1 MSSVRTSSSSVEHA
15 DNEKAQHLKVVT
27 YDKSIVDD
35 DEYDLDDPKNY
46 STNYVDEYNPRGLSF
61 LLFSYWYLV
70 EFHSKTFA

>member
-46 STNYVDEYNPRGLSF
+46 STNYVDEYNPRGLR
-61 LLFSYWYLV
+61 V
-70 EFHSKTFA
+70 PTKTGRANIKKSCW